1 MSTNCQIKTN
11 CLYMAGCLILL
22 FIIISVMQLKNN
34 KEAFKDGSSK
44 DGNSNDKIAVKTDKG
59 VIKIGQNEITEK
71 LDEIKDK
78 LKIYYNV
85 KQYNKELINSALDK
99 IKLFIKNNPKN
110 YICDPEIE
118 ANIIDQ
124 ALYDHNTYDKDR
136 QYKAHNTI
144 LDNDDVEKYNDVELF
159 QHLLLNIDVLIRM
172 LRYKICDNGVLDIV
186 ELERIIYELEKDLED
201 DMKFD
206 TPIGQEL
213 STHYN
218 PHKKEY
224 NRIFIREFS
233 QVEPFETRVN
243 SGYNR
248 NPDIKKACNKSD
260 INIYQTRSEMF
271 RTENKTLCEKLYSDN
286 DLLN

>member
-1 MSTNCQIKTN
+1 MSSSCQIKTN
-11 CLYMAGCLILL
+11 CLYLVGCLILL
-22 FIIISVMQLKNN
+22 FIILSITQFKNSKK
-34 KEAFKDGSSK
+34 KERLTDKDTTG
-44 DGNSNDKIAVKTDKG
+44 KIAVKTDKG
-59 VIKIGQNEITEK
+59 VIKVDQQVITEK

-85 KQYNKELINSALDK
+85 KQYNEELVKSALDK

-110 YICDPEIE
+110 YACDPEIQ
-118 ANIIDQ
+118 ADIVDQ
-124 ALYDHNTYDKDR
+124 ALYDHNTYDTNR

-144 LDNDDVEKYNDVELF
+144 LDMDDVDKYNDVELF

-172 LRYKICDNGVLDIV
+172 LRHRICDNGVLDIV
-186 ELERIIYELEKDLED
+186 ELERILFELEKDLET

-218 PHKKEY
+218 PHQKEY
-224 NRIFIREFS
+224 KRLFIREFS

-248 NPDIKKACNKSD
+248 NPDIKNGCAKST
-260 INIYQTRSEMF
+260 INNFQSRSEMF
-271 RTENKTLCEKLYSDN
+271 RTDDKLICEKKYDDAN
-286 DLLN
+286 LLT

>member
-1 MSTNCQIKTN
+1 MSTICQLKTN

-22 FIIISVMQLKNN
+22 FIIISIIQIKNN
-34 KEAFKDGSSK
+34 KETFKVGYSK
-44 DGNSNDKIAVKTDKG
+44 DGIAVKTDKG
-59 VIKIGQNEITEK
+59 VIKVDQKEITEK

-78 LKIYYNV
+78 IKIYYNV
-85 KQYNKELINSALDK
+85 KQYNKELINSALNK
-99 IKLFIKNNPKN
+99 IKIFIKNNPKN
-110 YICDPEIE
+110 YICDSEIE

-124 ALYDHNTYDKDR
+124 ALYDHNTYDKNR
-136 QYKAHNTI
+136 QYNAHNTI
-144 LDNDDVEKYNDVELF
+144 LDNDDVEKYNDKELF

-172 LRYKICDNGVLDIV
+172 LRYRICDNGVLDIV
-186 ELERIIYELEKDLED
+186 ELERIIYELEKDLQD

-213 STHYN
+213 RTHYN

-248 NPDIKKACNKSD
+248 NPDIKNVCNKSYV
-260 INIYQTRSEMF
+260 NMHQTRSEMF
-271 RTENKTLCEKLYSDN
+271 RTENKTLCETEYN
-286 DLLN
+286 DSELLN